1 MLDIQTEIILLIA
14 IDLHFFP
21 TFDASNRI
29 RQMTNG
35 N

>member
-1 MLDIQTEIILLIA
+1 MLDIHTEIILLIT

-21 TFDASNRI
+21 TFDAPNWI
-29 RQMTNG
+29 GKKTTG